1 MISELVYGPKEKA
14 WCKRHSFSFKI
25 HSYLEWRE
33 WQCAHDIRYSWM
45 PEYSNPWELEL
56 QAVLGKA
63 VQTLNPFTHDQS
75 FSHSGMFK
83 VLHQLK
89 LP

>member
-1 MISELVYGPKEKA
+1 MAQKKKLGAKDIA
-14 WCKRHSFSFKI
+14 SFLKFI
-25 HSYLEWRE
+25 HIWNGESGK
-33 WQCAHDIRYSWM
+33 CAHDIRYSWM

-63 VQTLNPFTHDQS
+63 VQTLNPFIHDQS